1 MSDKTGNPILA
12 FFGLDTGAN
21 VKATLGW
28 VLPILVLP
36 ILGLAGMSYGLSLFI
51 ELPLMGHV
59 AAIGGAA
66 SAPVVASYH
75 RKELVPVAIILA
87 LGGYALGNYLGILA
101 AYGCK
106 WMM

>member
-1 MSDKTGNPILA
+1 MSDKTGNLVLA

-21 VKATLGW
+21 IEATLGW

-51 ELPLMGHV
+51 ELPLMGHL

-66 SAPVVASYH
+66 
-75 RKELVPVAIILA
+75 IIAFFTLA
-87 LGGYALGNYLGILA
+87 RIRVTFVEQKPEDQPGE
-101 AYGCK
+101 
-106 WMM
+106 